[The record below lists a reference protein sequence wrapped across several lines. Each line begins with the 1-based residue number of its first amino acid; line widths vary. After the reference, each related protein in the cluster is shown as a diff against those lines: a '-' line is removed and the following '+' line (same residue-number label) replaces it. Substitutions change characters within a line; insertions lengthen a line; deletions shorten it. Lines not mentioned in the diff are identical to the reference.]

1 MNITARKSEIKI
13 IRQDDPRFD
22 ISDGFVTSPRAGFE
36 ISERCPL
43 ESKIVLQECINNGW
57 LKPVAYMT
65 EREMI
70 FNGLGEN
77 NVNS

>member
-1 MNITARKSEIKI
+1 MNITDYQCQIKI

-36 ISERCPL
+36 ISYGCPV
-43 ESKIVLQECINNGW
+43 EYKMVLQECINNGW

-65 EREMI
+65 ERELL
-70 FNGLGEN
+70 FSGLGPN
-77 NVNS
+77 LG

>member
-36 ISERCPL
+36 IAYGCPL
-43 ESKIVLQECINNGW
+43 EYKIVLQECINNGW